1 MSIHLTIICS
11 IKCIKRE
18 SHAAA
23 CQRPNVEYI
32 IDENIERLLNMRTLN
47 SAVLAALLLTLS
59 APSFAAADAETSKH
73 PEVKPN
79 SVVKVFARKF
89 PEPISVQ
96 PGVTDPIVS
105 AVTVAP
111 SETASAPAPVEQNP
125 AAKPTLLDKLAN
137 AGVTAEAMLAKEQE
151 LKGSVYFD
159 VRWKSGKDGGY
170 AELATLLLTKASI
183 GTTQERLNLT
193 CTVQSAM
200 GSMVIGRDSRAGF
213 EGTLFPTEITEEGVN
228 VLVDLSYQNSQVN
241 GAQSLSQNCAV
252 FEQQGLTSSM
262 VKVANLSWDQVT
274 TFVLKDGTEVQ
285 ITAHQKRE
293 GQSPKK

>member
-1 MSIHLTIICS
+1 
-11 IKCIKRE
+11 
-18 SHAAA
+18 
-23 CQRPNVEYI
+23 
-32 IDENIERLLNMRTLN
+32 MRTLN
-47 SAVLAALLLTLS
+47 SAALAALLLTLS
-59 APSFAAADAETSKH
+59 APSFAAADAESSKH

-96 PGVTDPIVS
+96 PGVVDPIVS
-105 AVTVAP
+105 AVTVVP
-111 SETASAPAPVEQNP
+111 PEAPAPTPAEQSP

-137 AGVTAEAMLAKEQE
+137 AGATAEAMLAKEQE

-228 VLVDLSYQNSQVN
+228 VLVDLSYQDSQVN
-241 GAQSLSQNCAV
+241 GAQSLTQNCAV

>member
-1 MSIHLTIICS
+1 M
-11 IKCIKRE
+11 K
-18 SHAAA
+18 
-23 CQRPNVEYI
+23 
-32 IDENIERLLNMRTLN
+32 TLN
-47 SAVLAALLLTLS
+47 SAALAALLLTLS
-59 APSFAAADAETSKH
+59 APSFATAETEASKH

-96 PGVTDPIVS
+96 PGVSTDPIVS
-105 AVTVAP
+105 AVTVVGP
-111 SETASAPAPVEQNP
+111 ETAPAAAPVEQSP
-125 AAKPTLLDKLAN
+125 DVKPTLLDKLAN
-137 AGVTAEAMLAKEQE
+137 AGATAEAMLAKEQE

-170 AELATLLLTKASI
+170 AELATVLLTKASI

-228 VLVDLSYQNSQVN
+228 VLVDLSYQDSQVN

-293 GQSPKK
+293 EQSPKK